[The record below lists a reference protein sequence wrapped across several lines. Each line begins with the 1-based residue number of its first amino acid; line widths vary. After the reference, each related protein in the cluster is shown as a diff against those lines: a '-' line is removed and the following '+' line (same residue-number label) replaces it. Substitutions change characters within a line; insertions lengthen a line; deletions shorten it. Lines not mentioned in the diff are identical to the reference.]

1 MELTSKQLIRVE
13 ETLKDFICL
22 IPRYREVKDNEE
34 LYDMFLSRNRN
45 PLFDL
50 TNTKFWD
57 TGLVSDNAKIKG
69 VKTVKDHYIQRKIAM
84 GIIMEKLSENPNMTA
99 DDFVILCKKYAST
112 ITITNEEHTK
122 VTSMAKNKGVPN
134 YELYETCNITIGGL
148 KDLISNL

>member
-1 MELTSKQLIRVE
+1 
-13 ETLKDFICL
+13 
-22 IPRYREVKDNEE
+22 
-34 LYDMFLSRNRN
+34 
-45 PLFDL
+45 
-50 TNTKFWD
+50 
-57 TGLVSDNAKIKG
+57 
-69 VKTVKDHYIQRKIAM
+69 
-84 GIIMEKLSENPNMTA
+84 MTA

>member
-1 MELTSKQLIRVE
+1 MELTSKQLIRVR

-22 IPRYREVKDNEE
+22 IPRYQEVKDNKD

-57 TGLVSDNAKIKG
+57 TGLISDNAKVKG

-84 GIIMEKLSENPNMTA
+84 GILMEKLSENPSISIEE
-99 DDFVILCKKYAST
+99 FVMLCKKYAST
-112 ITITNEEHTK
+112 VTITNEEHSK
-122 VTSMAKNKGVPN
+122 VTIMAKNTGSRN

-148 KDLISNL
+148 KDLLSGL

>member
-1 MELTSKQLIRVE
+1 MELTPKQLIRVE

-22 IPRYREVKDNEE
+22 IPRYHEVKDNKE

-57 TGLVSDNAKIKG
+57 TGLISESAKVKG

-84 GIIMEKLSENPNMTA
+84 GVIMEKLSENPTISVN
-99 DDFVILCKKYAST
+99 DFVLLCKKYAST
-112 ITITNEEHTK
+112 VTITNEEHTK
-122 VTSMAKNKGVPN
+122 VTTMAKNTGVRN
-134 YELYETCNITIGGL
+134 YELYETCDIFIVGL